1 MISYHRPIV
10 ALLVAGIV
18 ASSADAAIITT
29 RLDATA
35 VSIPGNSFSAPVFRY
50 DNTSSP
56 GIAITSIRMS
66 GGAPWDWVLLGPVGT
81 QTENFIPAGG
91 TRSLVEGEERT
102 NDGNNGCTSGITYDY
117 TSFDPGDF
125 AGYTVDPETP
135 GCGSAVIDVRPFLRG
150 DLITITATFSD
161 GLTLSGSDWVE
172 ELIDPMGS
180 RTDADNQ
187 RFRLVVQSQ
196 RMVDDPPVGV
206 PAPVGASMLF
216 GAAALVALRRMRAGA
231 VRT

>member
-1 MISYHRPIV
+1 LISYRRPIV
-10 ALLVAGIV
+10 ALLVAGIA

-35 VSIPGNSFSAPVFRY
+35 VSIPGNTFSSPVFRY
-50 DNTSSP
+50 DNASSP
-56 GIAITSIRMS
+56 GITITSIRMS
-66 GGAPWDWVLLGPVGT
+66 GGAPWDFVYVGAVGSS
-81 QTENFIPAGG
+81 TENIVPVGG
-91 TRSLVEGEERT
+91 TRSLIEGEERNT
-102 NDGNNGCTSGITYDY
+102 DGNNGCTPGITYDY

-125 AGYTVDPETP
+125 ARYSVDPETP
-135 GCGSAVIDVRPFLRG
+135 GCGTAVVDVRPFLRA

-196 RMVDDPPVGV
+196 RTVDDPPVGV
-206 PAPVGASMLF
+206 PAPVAGSMLV

-231 VRT
+231 ARG